1 MVHMGEA
8 VDRFDTDQCI
18 SRARDVT
25 KDFVF
30 PEGGY
35 TTDKSVRE
43 TSGSSTAETK
53 AVSQPA
59 NAGASTIRVRQ
70 G

>member
-18 SRARDVT
+18 SRARDAT
-25 KDFVF
+25 KDFVL

-35 TTDKSVRE
+35 TNDKSVKE

-53 AVSQPA
+53 AASQA
-59 NAGASTIRVRQ
+59 ASQ
-70 G
+70 CWGKYDMS